1 MGLRGVSALTV
12 LLLGSA
18 SSAGGGL
25 PRFAPAEL
33 LASQADA
40 PVSNVAAADLNCDG
54 LQDLLVTRLL
64 FRTDT
69 TEPVSVFVNDGHG
82 GFRDETASL
91 FVGAVPRT
99 THGRQIVIAD
109 FNGDHCDDAYIPDT
123 GNDAPPHPGYPNTL
137 ILSAPGGKLV
147 DASRNIPY
155 QSAFTHSG
163 AAADVNGDGA
173 VDIFEGN
180 LCCENATTRVLLN
193 DGTGTFS
200 VATDV
205 LPANIFGLDAV
216 ENAGADEFR
225 PYSSR
230 FVDVNND
237 GRPDLVLGG
246 GNNTTGTLLLVN
258 TGGGHLRAAPEAI
271 PAKPL
276 GVDALVNGIGSGDL
290 NGDGFQDLVLAYT
303 RGTPYYEGSYLQILI
318 NDGSGRFR
326 DETAAWFPQDPN
338 NKDVWVAFVEI
349 TDLNGDGR
357 PDIVPHFFGGNFYGA
372 TATVLLN
379 EGGHF
384 TAVPGSTLGTFEGL
398 YEFVHERDG
407 RLDLFT
413 INPSFNGIP
422 EGDYVRREL
431 RAPPAPAGGAA
442 SHGTSSTGVVL
453 SWRPAD
459 QAAHYEIWRT
469 SKASRARVGVT
480 VATRFVDRTARS
492 GRRYA
497 YAVRG
502 VNAEGAGPFASLG
515 VGYRHR

>member
-1 MGLRGVSALTV
+1 MGGVATLAALLV
-12 LLLGSA
+12 A
-18 SSAGGGL
+18 SGAISGVGL
-25 PRFAPAEL
+25 PQFAPAAL
-33 LASQADA
+33 VASHADA
-40 PVSNVAAADLNCDG
+40 PVSNIAAADLNCDG
-54 LQDLLVTRLL
+54 LKDLLVTRLL

-69 TEPVSVFVNDGHG
+69 TEPVSVFINNGRG
-82 GFRDETASL
+82 GFRDEAASL
-91 FVGAVPRT
+91 FLGAVPRT

-123 GNDAPPHPGYPNTL
+123 GNDAPPHPGFPNTL
-137 ILSAPGGKLV
+137 ILSAPGGRLV
-147 DASRNIPY
+147 DASKNIPY

-163 AAADVNGDGA
+163 TAADVNGDGA
-173 VDIFEGN
+173 VDIYEGN
-180 LCCENATTRVLLN
+180 LCCENSSPRVLLN

-205 LPANIFGLDAV
+205 LPPEIFGLDAI
-216 ENAGADEFR
+216 ENAGADQFR
-225 PYSSR
+225 PYSSH

-276 GVDALVNGIGSGDL
+276 GIDALVNGIGSGDL

-326 DETAAWFPQDPN
+326 DETAKWYSQKVD
-338 NKDVWVAFVEI
+338 NKDVWVAFVELADV
-349 TDLNGDGR
+349 TGDGR
-357 PDIVPHFFGGNFYGA
+357 PDVVPHFFGGNVYGA
-372 TATVLLN
+372 TATVLVN
-379 EGGHF
+379 AGDHF
-384 TAVPGSTLGTFEGL
+384 SPVSGSTLGTHEGL

-413 INPSFNGIP
+413 INPSFNGVP

-431 RAPPAPAGGAA
+431 RAPSAPKGGAA
-442 SHGTSSTGVVL
+442 SRGTTTDGVVL
-453 SWRPAD
+453 RWSAAD
-459 QAAHYEIWRT
+459 QAARYDVWR
-469 SKASRARVGVT
+469 AGGGVSTRLIGTT
-480 VATRFVDRTARS
+480 VERRFVDRTARA
-492 GRRYA
+492 GVRYR
-497 YAVRG
+497 YSVRG
-502 VNAEGAGPFASLG
+502 VNSEGSGPFASLG
-515 VGYRHR
+515 VGYRRH